1 MFGNTDSYNC
11 VDAVFDSRTATPAPP
26 RRPLSPKLLE
36 IIRKEQELLKRAK
49 GIIPPPIEVVFPPE
63 PGTPPVAQ

>member
-1 MFGNTDSYNC
+1 MSNGSDSFNC
-11 VDAVFDSRTATPAPP
+11 VDAVFDSHTHSKPV
-26 RRPLSPKLLE
+26 RRPLPPKLLE